1 MARVKIKSEDT
12 TQSNRIILLRILSA
26 NIIYATRIITVQDG
40 FIVLTRSDEEVDKIF
55 QQKTQQELTNN
66 RFLPIL
72 PPELKAK
79 RTVLIF
85 NTDEYIYNHTE
96 KEI

>member
-1 MARVKIKSEDT
+1 MKIKSEDT
-12 TQSNRIILLRILSA
+12 TQGNRIILLRTLSA

-55 QQKTQQELTNN
+55 QQKTQQELINN
-66 RFLPIL
+66 RFLSIL
-72 PPELKAK
+72 LPELKAK

-85 NTDEYIYNHTE
+85 NTVEYIYRKGN
-96 KEI
+96 